1 MILTDPFDLP
11 SCLLRSSSL
20 FSSGTIVEQA
30 TSLDL
35 QPADAADAANA
46 RTLQVSYLCRSC
58 AKRYKPTLEII
69 ALLITGVFG
78 VLAPAFAL
86 AKMVAEW

>member
-1 MILTDPFDLP
+1 MNV
-11 SCLLRSSSL
+11 
-20 FSSGTIVEQA
+20 GTIVEQA

-35 QPADAADAANA
+35 QPAEAASSVDNL

-58 AKRYKPTLEII
+58 VKRYKPTLEII